1 MLKGCFTAIVTPFK
15 EDAVEVKAGME
26 CGIGVKNY
34 NDVKVGD
41 QIEVFE
47 RIEVKREI

>member
-1 MLKGCFTAIVTPFK
+1 VQ
-15 EDAVEVKAGME
+15 EVRNGTE

-34 NDVKVGD
+34 NDVRVGD

-47 RIEVKREI
+47 TIEVKRSL